1 MSVTTRVGAAVAAGY
16 VLGRFKKLRLAV
28 VVASALSNSAVR
40 ERSLEMLKIGTQSL
54 GGSSDVQ
61 KLGQQVSGK
70 LVQAGK
76 AAAVAA
82 AAGQIDKL
90 SDRLREQSTLWG
102 ASSSDEDTDEVP
114 EDEEPVDE
122 AQDEPDEEPEDEYDE
137 EAEDAEEEPEDEYDE
152 EAEEPEQEPE
162 DEYDEEAEEPEEE
175 PEDEYDETDQQDED
189 EEEKPRRGARSSRRR
204 RAGAPTG
211 GA

>member
-40 ERSLEMLKIGTQSL
+40 DRGLEMLKSGTQSL

-70 LVQAGK
+70 LVEAGK
-76 AAAVAA
+76 AAAVAV

-90 SDRLREQSTLWG
+90 SDRLHERSTLWG
-102 ASSSDEDTDEVP
+102 ASSSDEAADEETDEDTDEVP
-114 EDEEPVDE
+114 EDEEPEDEYEDE
-122 AQDEPDEEPEDEYDE
+122 AEDEAEGEEPEDEYEDE
-137 EAEDAEEEPEDEYDE
+137 PEAEEEPEDDE
-152 EAEEPEQEPE
+152 EAEEPEDEYE
-162 DEYDEEAEEPEEE
+162 DEA
-175 PEDEYDETDQQDED
+175 DQQDDDE
-189 EEEKPRRGARSSRRR
+189 EEEKPRRRARSSRRR
-204 RAGAPTG
+204 RTSAPTG

>member
-102 ASSSDEDTDEVP
+102 ASSSDEDADQDTDEVP
-114 EDEEPVDE
+114 
-122 AQDEPDEEPEDEYDE
+122 QDEEPEDEYED
-137 EAEDAEEEPEDEYDE
+137 EAEDEAEGEEPEDEY
-152 EAEEPEQEPE
+152 E
-162 DEYDEEAEEPEEE
+162 DEDEA
-175 PEDEYDETDQQDED
+175 DQQDED